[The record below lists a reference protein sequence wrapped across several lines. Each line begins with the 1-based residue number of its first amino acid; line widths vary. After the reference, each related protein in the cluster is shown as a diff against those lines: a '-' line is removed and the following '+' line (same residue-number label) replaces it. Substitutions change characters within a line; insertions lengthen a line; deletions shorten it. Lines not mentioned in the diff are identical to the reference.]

1 MTHISKTKIEGTL
14 IMNQKRITHNV
25 LFAKRS
31 LFVVALC
38 LLCSHVLAY
47 GSSPPVNLRCEYL
60 TDPVG
65 IGTAE
70 PRLSWQLAPGPRD
83 YRQAAFHLMVAS
95 DEALLAKDTPDLL
108 DTGKVIGRTTSQ
120 IVYSGAPLKA
130 GQNCFWK
137 VRIWDGTG
145 ELSGWSRPA
154 RWSVGPLQADDWQA
168 KFISF
173 RNASPVHQSREELY
187 LPPAR
192 HYRKEFKASGGI
204 KRATIHATALGI
216 YDLYLNGRRVSDRY
230 FAPGWSDYRK
240 RAYYHS
246 YDVTDLLSGGDN
258 AIGAV
263 VADGWYSGYVGYGV
277 LVGYGPYKSGRCFY
291 GKTPALMAQLEIE
304 YEDGKSETIVT
315 DASWK
320 VTGDGPLRE
329 ADIQAGAK
337 PTSRREKPTMHA
349 GKCPVGR
356 SPDSMTD
363 NGKPQYRPRT
373 TAVSSHLTSTKAAN
387 VLWSWDLSSPT
398 SSRPTRLSPSWLLRS
413 LPPKRSL
420 SSSPA
425 SISSTSART
434 LPVWCD

>member
-70 PRLSWQLAPGPRD
+70 PRLNWQLAPGPRD

-329 ADIQAGAK
+329 ADIQAGETYDA
-337 PTSRREKPTMHA
+337 RREMPGWSKPGFDDGQWETA
-349 GKCPVGR
+349 IPAE
-356 SPDSMTD
+356 D
-363 NGKPQYRPRT
+363 NGSIVAPYFDKGGQ
-373 TAVSSHLTSTKAAN
+373 
-387 VLWSWDLSSPT
+387 
-398 SSRPTRLSPSWLLRS
+398 RLVELGFVEPDKLQ
-413 LPPKRSL
+413 
-420 SSSPA
+420 A
-425 SISSTSART
+425 YSAQ
-434 LPVWCD
+434 PIV